1 MTEIIDGRA
10 LSHKIRQQLKQRTA
24 LLRARGIIPALAV
37 ILVGSDN
44 ASQIYVRNKHRAAA
58 EVGLATQDFKFPDTT
73 TEEELLELIT
83 KLNVDPK
90 VHGIL
95 VQLPLPPQINA
106 AKITAAINPI
116 KDVDG
121 FHPLNVGQLFLNDPQ
136 SLPCTP
142 HGIMRLLAEHQ
153 INVAGKHVVIVGRS
167 NIVGRPMAAL
177 LLNADAT
184 VTITHSKTSNLR
196 ELTQQ
201 ADILIV
207 AIGRAEFIKKADVKP
222 GVVVVDVGM
231 NRNAAGKLVGD
242 VDFTEVEPIATAITP
257 VPGGVGP
264 MTIAMLLEQTVRF
277 AERKIG
283 G

>member
-142 HGIMRLLAEHQ
+142 HGIMRLLTEHQ

-196 ELTQQ
+196 ELTRQ